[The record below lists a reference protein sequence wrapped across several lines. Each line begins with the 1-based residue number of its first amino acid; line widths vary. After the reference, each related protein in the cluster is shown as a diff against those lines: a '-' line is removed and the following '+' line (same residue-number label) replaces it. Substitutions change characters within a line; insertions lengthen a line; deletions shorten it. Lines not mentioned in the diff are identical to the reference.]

1 MPLLMGRLKILRT
14 LTSFIL
20 GKNGGSDIKELRE
33 FRQLKGNLSVLKLEK
48 VVDARDASKANL
60 RDKLQ
65 LNESVLKWG
74 GDTNDSKKDRDVL
87 DQLQPHAISHQSKF
101 VIGWLP
107 FRDDDEGVVAFSRLQ
122 QLYMQNCCNLT
133 KGLPDK
139 LLSLKTL
146 VVLPDQM
153 HTLFPS
159 LQTLSIWCCP
169 ELESFPEETDSYLL
183 YMFEAPMMIL
193 VAVILKALAVG
204 ILRKALLNGWPSGC
218 TKDVLEKLV
227 PRTNLNKLQIHN
239 YGGTRFRCW
248 LGYDSFCNIVSVSF
262 QNCENF
268 CILLP
273 VGKLPSLKHLS
284 IEGFDELVAVGPEFY
299 GKNSLVAQWNGV
311 LSELK
316 MNYSF
321 PLSARASLRCSF
333 EVPRSAQSF
342 VRSAK
347 FIKFLKAE
355 FHAILQAS
363 SSHKFEAFT
372 TFHLMIIP

>member
-101 VIGWLP
+101 VI
-107 FRDDDEGVVAFSRLQ
+107 
-122 QLYMQNCCNLT
+122 
-133 KGLPDK
+133 
-139 LLSLKTL
+139 
-146 VVLPDQM
+146 VLPDQM

-169 ELESFPEETDSYLL
+169 ELESFPE
-183 YMFEAPMMIL
+183 
-193 VAVILKALAVG
+193 VVG

-248 LGYDSFCNIVSVSF
+248 LGYDSFCNIVSV
-262 QNCENF
+262 
-268 CILLP
+268 L
-273 VGKLPSLKHLS
+273 
-284 IEGFDELVAVGPEFY
+284 
-299 GKNSLVAQWNGV
+299 
-311 LSELK
+311 
-316 MNYSF
+316 MN
-321 PLSARASLRCSF
+321 
-333 EVPRSAQSF
+333 
-342 VRSAK
+342 
-347 FIKFLKAE
+347 
-355 FHAILQAS
+355 
-363 SSHKFEAFT
+363 
-372 TFHLMIIP
+372 